1 MATLNDIDQHHNQS
15 TIQKLSFDW
24 ATLGFHAVYY
34 PVQVD
39 SIFHPL
45 TYRITLY
52 RIINS
57 TTRKYCSVAFI

>member
-1 MATLNDIDQHHNQS
+1 MATLNDIDQHHNES

-24 ATLGFHAVYY
+24 ATLG
-34 PVQVD
+34 
-39 SIFHPL
+39 FHPL

-57 TTRKYCSVAFI
+57 TTGKYCSVALLFKWSH